1 MSARDDRKAPLPLEA
16 LLSESAESRDGSR
29 AVLVFEAGGATYG
42 LDAAG
47 VEVVVSR
54 RAVTPLPYPPEG
66 VVGVASVRGRMRLVV
81 ALGAD
86 PASAPRMIAL
96 HGDAQLA
103 VLADRI
109 AGVVALAPEDTSV
122 ELLDPERLVQG

>member
-1 MSARDDRKAPLPLEA
+1 MSADDDRKPAVPLEE
-16 LLSESAESRDGSR
+16 LLSDTAEPEAGSR

-47 VEVVVSR
+47 VEAVVSR
-54 RAVTPLPYPPEG
+54 RALTPLPYAPAR

-81 ALGAD
+81 TLGTEAE
-86 PASAPRMIAL
+86 SATRLIAL

-103 VLADRI
+103 VLAERI
-109 AGVVALAPEDTSV
+109 AGVVTLAPGDESLEV
-122 ELLDPERLVQG
+122 LDPDRLVV

>member
-1 MSARDDRKAPLPLEA
+1 MSPNRRPFLPLEA
-16 LLSESAESRDGSR
+16 LLSDSAEPGDGSR

-47 VEVVVSR
+47 VEAVVSR
-54 RAVTPLPYPPEG
+54 RAVAPLPYPPEG

-81 ALGAD
+81 ALGTD

-109 AGVVALAPEDTSV
+109 SGVVAIAPGDTSV
-122 ELLDPERLVQG
+122 ELLDPERLVKV